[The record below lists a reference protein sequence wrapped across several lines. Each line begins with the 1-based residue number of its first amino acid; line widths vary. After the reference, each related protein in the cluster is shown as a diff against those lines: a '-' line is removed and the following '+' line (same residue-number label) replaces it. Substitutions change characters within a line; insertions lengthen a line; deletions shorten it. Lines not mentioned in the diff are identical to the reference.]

1 LFWIAKADSLQP
13 AKPAISEPS
22 ATGVA
27 VKPMDPD
34 EVASLMQRGRDL
46 LRNGD
51 ISLAQLAFQRLAKAG
66 IAEGALALA
75 NSYDP
80 RYLAEHHFIG
90 IAGDEAKARNGGER
104 DPPRLVVG
112 EQISRRRCKD
122 IEAAN

>member
-1 LFWIAKADSLQP
+1 
-13 AKPAISEPS
+13 
-22 ATGVA
+22 
-27 VKPMDPD
+27 MDPD

-75 NSYDP
+75 NTYDP

-90 IAGDEAKARNGGER
+90 IAGDEAKARNWYQRARELG
-104 DPPRLVVG
+104 
-112 EQISRRRCKD
+112 SA
-122 IEAAN
+122 EANHVLTQTEH